1 MAMISRERNHIGLT
15 TVYAEINAG
24 RLIARKIGRRTVITV
39 EDLIPCR
46 GSETSQRGEAIMT
59 KNFADHAA
67 NERTDALIA
76 GEIDVAIVPQLDGSP
91 LAARARRPRHPVN
104 ERGAS

>member
-1 MAMISRERNHIGLT
+1 MI
-15 TVYAEINAG
+15 
-24 RLIARKIGRRTVITV
+24 
-39 EDLIPCR
+39 
-46 GSETSQRGEAIMT
+46 

-91 LAARARRPRHPVN
+91 LQRAL
-104 ERGAS
+104 GGL